1 MEITESFLISGFMV
15 HKLIPAHGRAEGSVR
30 VDLLGGTLD
39 LNPINLILPNVVTL
53 NLATS
58 LKAKVNITELDFDGV
73 EIVSLDYKSIDRF
86 KSSDF
91 TEDNFQKGFFGNL
104 TFIAHLLNLFGIHKG
119 VRLELESGSP
129 PGAGLGGSSAMGVT
143 CYAALSHFEG
153 LDFDRIDAIQKV
165 NSIEARILDCGPAG
179 YQDYYPAMFGGV
191 LALVASPGRVHVE
204 QLYTDELK
212 EVLESHI
219 TLVYSGET
227 RLSGIN
233 NWEVYKAFFNKDKA
247 VRAGLAEIAALS
259 HNALLSIQKKDY
271 TGLIPLIGLE
281 GEERRKLFPG
291 ILTPTMQALHQ
302 EMKSL
307 GNHFGMKVCGAGGG
321 GCFLLTHKP
330 ADKYLVETLID
341 KFKMKKLEFNVEEP
355 LCGEYLDDY

>member
-1 MEITESFLISGFMV
+1 M
-15 HKLIPAHGRAEGSVR
+15 HKKNPTPNKAEGSVR

-58 LKAKVNITELDFDGV
+58 LKAKVNISHLDFDGV
-73 EIVSLDYKSIDRF
+73 EIVSRDYNSTDRF

-91 TEDNFQKGFFGNL
+91 SEANFQKGFFGNL

-143 CYAALSHFEG
+143 CYSALSRFLGIE
-153 LDFDRIDAIQKV
+153 FDRVEAIQKV

-191 LALVASPGRVHVE
+191 LGLVANPGKVHVE
-204 QLYTDELK
+204 QLYSDELK

-233 NWEVYKAFFNKDKA
+233 NWEVYKAFFNKDPA
-247 VRAGLAEIAALS
+247 VRAGLFEIANLS
-259 HNALLSIQKKDY
+259 HNAFLSIKKKDY
-271 TGLIPLIGLE
+271 TDLIPLIGLE

-291 ILTPTMQALHQ
+291 ILTPSMQELHS
-302 EMKSL
+302 EIKSL
-307 GNHFGMKVCGAGGG
+307 GNHFGMKICGAGGG

-330 ADKYLVETLID
+330 ADKKTIETVLE
-341 KFKMKKLEFNVEEP
+341 KFQMKKLEFKVEKP
-355 LCGEYLDDY
+355 L

>member
-1 MEITESFLISGFMV
+1 MVLISMVALESFHISESTV
-15 HKLIPAHGRAEGSVR
+15 HKIIPGHGYAEGSVR

-58 LKAKVNITELDFDGV
+58 LKAKVKVTELDFDGV
-73 EIVSLDYKSIDRF
+73 EIVSRDYNSTDRF
-86 KSSDF
+86 RSVDFSDS
-91 TEDNFQKGFFGNL
+91 NFQKGFFGNL
-104 TFIAHLLNLFGIHKG
+104 TFIAHLLNLFGINKG

-143 CYAALSHFEG
+143 CYSALSHFLG
-153 LDFDRIDAIQKV
+153 LEFDRSDAILKV

-191 LALVASPGRVHVE
+191 LGLVATPGKVHVE
-204 QLYTDELK
+204 QLYSEDLR
-212 EVLESHI
+212 EVLESNI

-233 NWEVYKAFFNKDKA
+233 NWEVYKAFFNKDKI
-247 VRAGLAEIAALS
+247 VRAGLMEIAHLS
-259 HNALLSIQKKDY
+259 HNALLTIQKKNY
-271 TGLIPLIGLE
+271 NELIPLIALE

-291 ILTPTMQALHQ
+291 ILTPLMQELH
-302 EMKSL
+302 EEIKSL
-307 GNHFGMKVCGAGGG
+307 GNNFGMKICGAGGG

-330 ADKYLVETLID
+330 EDKNLVENLVT
-341 KFKMKKLEFNVEEP
+341 KFQMKKLEFNVEKP
-355 LCGEYLDDY
+355 L

>member
-1 MEITESFLISGFMV
+1 MGAIENFLISGFMV
-15 HKLIPAHGRAEGSVR
+15 NRLNKHYASAEGSVR

-58 LKAKVNITELDFDGV
+58 LKAKVHITELDYDGV
-73 EIVSLDYKSIDRF
+73 EIVSADYSSTDRF

-91 TEDNFQKGFFGNL
+91 SEANFQKGFFGNL

-119 VRLELESGSP
+119 VRLELVSGSP

-143 CYAALSHFEG
+143 CYAALSHFKRIE
-153 LDFDRIDAIQKV
+153 FDRIDAISKV

-179 YQDYYPAMFGGV
+179 YQDYYPALFGGV
-191 LALVASPGRVHVE
+191 LALVATPGKVHVE

-212 EVLESHI
+212 EILESHI

-233 NWEVYKAFFNKDKA
+233 NWEVYKAFFNKDPG
-247 VRAGLAEIAALS
+247 VRAGLTEIARLS
-259 HNALLSIQKKDY
+259 HEALLSIQKKNY
-271 TGLIPLIGLE
+271 TDLIGLIGLE

-291 ILTPTMQALHQ
+291 ILTPSMQELQ
-302 EMKSL
+302 LEIKSL
-307 GNHFGMKVCGAGGG
+307 GSHFGMKICGAGGG

-330 ADKYLVETLID
+330 ADKNLIETLIE
-341 KFKMKKLEFNVEEP
+341 KFQMKKLEFNVEKP
-355 LCGEYLDDY
+355 L